1 VVIYQICNKF
11 KAQKKSVSYI
21 VGLLDQFIKRSD
33 TVPSF
38 KKQLRNV
45 LGFSPGNTSLYKT
58 ALTHRSVRDSAS
70 ANNERLEYLGDAIL
84 SAIVADFLFKKYPYK
99 EEGFLTEMRSKMV
112 NRTTLNDIAVK
123 MGMRKITQFNK
134 FDSSLKMSQIFGNT
148 LEAVVGAV
156 YLDKGFKKTRKWVL
170 ERIIVPYL
178 FMDDLENL
186 EINHKNK
193 LYGWANKKGK
203 NLEFETLDEK
213 IENGRRLFTVGA
225 VVNGELIAQ
234 GKAFNKKD
242 ASQIAAQIAVDKL
255 GLGKEAE
262 IGNE

>member
-1 VVIYQICNKF
+1 
-11 KAQKKSVSYI
+11 
-21 VGLLDQFIKRSD
+21 VGFFDQFIKGSI
-33 TVPSF
+33 TVPSY

-45 LGFSPGNTSLYKT
+45 LGFTPGNTSLYKT

-70 ANNERLEYLGDAIL
+70 DNNERLEYLGDAIL

-156 YLDKGFKKTRKWVL
+156 YLDKGFKKTKVWVL

-262 IGNE
+262 L

>member
-1 VVIYQICNKF
+1 MGF
-11 KAQKKSVSYI
+11 F
-21 VGLLDQFIKRSD
+21 DQFIKGSI
-33 TVPSF
+33 TVPSY

-45 LGFSPGNTSLYKT
+45 LGFTPGNTSLYKT
-58 ALTHRSVRDSAS
+58 ALTHRSVKDSAS
-70 ANNERLEYLGDAIL
+70 DNNERLEYLGDAIL

-156 YLDKGFKKTRKWVL
+156 YLDKGFKKTKVWVL

-225 VVNGELIAQ
+225 VINGELIAQ

-262 IGNE
+262 L